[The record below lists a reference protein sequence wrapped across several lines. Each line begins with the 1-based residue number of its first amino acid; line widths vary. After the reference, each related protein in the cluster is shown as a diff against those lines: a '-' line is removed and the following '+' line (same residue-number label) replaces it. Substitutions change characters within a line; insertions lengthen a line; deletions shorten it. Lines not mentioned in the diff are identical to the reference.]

1 MNAIECRQLT
11 CHRAEWNPGPS
22 SVHDLSL
29 QFEAGLIHGL
39 CGDDGCGKGL
49 LLHLLSLMETP
60 DTGEITLAGQPTP
73 ALDDP
78 ARDDFRNTLF
88 GFLFPSPCLLL
99 SFTVAENVAMP
110 LFRFSELDAAG
121 ARARTREILRFME
134 IDDLEC
140 ASVLKLNHRLRQ
152 RVALARALAH
162 DPKILIAVS
171 PSESAELFPFVKRIC
186 DESGLTV
193 LWAGSAEE
201 LDDNCDRVISL
212 EAGRVIDDTATPC

>member
-1 MNAIECRQLT
+1 MNAIECRHLT
-11 CHRAEWNPGPS
+11 CYREEWNPGPS
-22 SVHDLSL
+22 YINDISL
-29 QFEAGLIHGL
+29 TFEPGLIHGFA
-39 CGDDGCGKGL
+39 GDDGCGKGL
-49 LLHLLSLMETP
+49 LLHLLSLMEVP
-60 DTGEITLAGQPTP
+60 DSGELTLIGDPPP

-78 ARDDFRNTLF
+78 ARDDFRNILF

-121 ARARTREILRFME
+121 ARARTREILRFMD
-134 IDDLEC
+134 IDELEC

-171 PSESAELFPFVKRIC
+171 PAHPEELFPFVKRASH
-186 DESGLTV
+186 EFGLTV
-193 LWAGSAEE
+193 LWAGSHEE
-201 LDDNCDRVISL
+201 LAGNCDRLISL
-212 EAGRVIDDTATPC
+212 EEGRVISDSSTPC